1 MPTYDP
7 QARNA
12 QRYPRVTS
20 REEMDTMPRLPFN
33 TGIGTAIFLS
43 TEKDDARHFRQGIC
57 YQEPGH
63 LPYPWDQTNFDET
76 HYVIVGKIRLRCE
89 DGSGRI
95 VYLEAAAGEH
105 IFCPAGFKYTLET
118 SGVYTEFFWTSS
130 PSPSYGLIE
139 IPEYSAALRAM
150 RK

>member
-1 MPTYDP
+1 MTTYDP

-12 QRYPRVTS
+12 RRYPRVTS
-20 REEMDTMPRLPFN
+20 VSEMDTMPRLLFN
-33 TGIGTAIFLS
+33 TGIDTAIFLC

-57 YQEPGH
+57 YQEAGH
-63 LPYPWDQTNFDET
+63 LPYHWDQTNFDET
-76 HYVIVGKIRLRCE
+76 HFVLEGKIRLRCE
-89 DGSGRI
+89 DGAGKI
-95 VYLEAAAGEH
+95 VYLEASEGEH

-118 SGVYTEFFWTSS
+118 SGVYTKFFWTSS

-139 IPEYSAALRAM
+139 IPEYSATLRSM